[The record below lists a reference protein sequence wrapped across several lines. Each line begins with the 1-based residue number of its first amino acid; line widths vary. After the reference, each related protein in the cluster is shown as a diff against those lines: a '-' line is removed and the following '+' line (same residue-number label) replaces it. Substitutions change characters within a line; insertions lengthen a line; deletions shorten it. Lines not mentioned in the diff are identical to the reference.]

1 MLTTCNSKFIKQ
13 LLKLKT
19 IQMETKFLA
28 KSASYLFMLFA
39 ALTMLTTSCSKED
52 EKAKEEEE
60 QMEDGINSISF
71 KADGV
76 QKNVGSDGNYP
87 LANFS
92 SQDGKYQAAFTAKND
107 KVAIGFTINDIKRLS
122 KKDYPDNYAYNTT
135 PDPTFSKVSYSE
147 YGDKVNNIATFITY
161 NSSITGSNLLVTVTK
176 IGPDFIGGTF
186 KGKLYTPDGTSFVTI
201 TDGKFNM
208 KMSPTGPFLQW

>member
-1 MLTTCNSKFIKQ
+1 MIL
-13 LLKLKT
+13 
-19 IQMETKFLA
+19 FLA
-28 KSASYLFMLFA
+28 IFVGLS
-39 ALTMLTTSCSKED
+39 SCSKED
-52 EKAKEEEE
+52 EKAKEDEE

-87 LANFS
+87 VANFS
-92 SQDGKYQAAFTAKND
+92 SKDGNYQAAFTAMHSKF
-107 KVAIGFTINDIKRLS
+107 VIGFTINDIKPLS
-122 KKDYPDNYAYNTT
+122 KKDYTDNYAYNTT

-147 YGDKVNNIATFITY
+147 YGDKVNNTATYITY

-186 KGKLYTPDGTSFVTI
+186 KGKIYTPDGTSFVTI
-201 TDGKFNM
+201 TDGKFNI
-208 KMSPTGPFLQW
+208 KMSPTGPFQW